1 MIWVIKMS
9 RYLDASKLSFLRHIL
24 KAVPFYSQFVKLNA
38 RKKKCLEGDFQLFII
53 ILFYYSS
60 TSSLSESDYV
70 HHVFS
75 VVPALLALAGSLMVL
90 FFRPPSCRTKRG
102 WYGFKASHAIMSY
115 HQLSWLRC
123 SFCTIIFN
131 KHNQYDKNH
140 LWTLIMSMQ
149 FVNEIMI
156 EFHLLCQA
164 ALYGLFYISLS

>member
-9 RYLDASKLSFLRHIL
+9 RYLDASLSFLRHIL
-24 KAVPFYSQFVKLNA
+24 KAAPFYSQFVKQKA

-53 ILFYYSS
+53 ILFYSS
-60 TSSLSESDYV
+60 TSKLSESDYV

-102 WYGFKASHAIMSY
+102 WYARFQSFPCNYIIMSY

-123 SFCTIIFN
+123 SFCTINTIN
-131 KHNQYDKNH
+131 MTK
-140 LWTLIMSMQ
+140 I
-149 FVNEIMI
+149 
-156 EFHLLCQA
+156 
-164 ALYGLFYISLS
+164 ISGH

>member
-9 RYLDASKLSFLRHIL
+9 RYLDASLSFLRHIPE
-24 KAVPFYSQFVKLNA
+24 AVPFYSQFVKPNE

-53 ILFYYSS
+53 ILFYSS
-60 TSSLSESDYV
+60 TSNLSKGDYV
-70 HHVFS
+70 QHVFS

-115 HQLSWLRC
+115 HQLNWLRC

-156 EFHLLCQA
+156 EFQLLYQT
-164 ALYGLFYISLS
+164 ALYRLFYISLP